1 MKAGKLAKPSVAMAM
16 PPTLT
21 ETKKVTQW
29 AASKAPEITS
39 TNSCAGVSAPSS
51 GGGACGEQA
60 QRGDGED
67 GAAHGDDHGAG
78 LDQFAEDA
86 GQAEQHGGDVDVGQG
101 ALSGHAAREG
111 RCGKYKC
118 RQGART
124 GAR

>member
-51 GGGACGEQA
+51 GRRRMRAN
-60 QRGDGED
+60 RPS
-67 GAAHGDDHGAG
+67 AATAKT
-78 LDQFAEDA
+78 ARPMVMTTA
-86 GQAEQHGGDVDVGQG
+86 PAWISSPKTPVRPN
-101 ALSGHAAREG
+101 STAAMWM
-111 RCGKYKC
+111 
-118 RQGART
+118 
-124 GAR
+124 